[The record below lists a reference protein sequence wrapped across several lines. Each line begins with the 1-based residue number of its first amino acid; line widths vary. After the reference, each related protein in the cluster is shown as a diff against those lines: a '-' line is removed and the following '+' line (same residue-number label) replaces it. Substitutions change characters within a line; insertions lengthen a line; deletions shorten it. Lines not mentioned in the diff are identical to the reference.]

1 MIRQLWERQAV
12 GTFLGSGNYHV
23 PCMTVLGN
31 HTRTQRS
38 AKPVTGGAKGA
49 VSQVKKQ
56 RLREAG

>member
-1 MIRQLWERQAV
+1 
-12 GTFLGSGNYHV
+12 
-23 PCMTVLGN
+23 MTVLGN

-56 RLREAG
+56 RLREAGQGAPGHRAKQLQS